1 MGIGIEIRKLRV
13 QNHYSQEYVAFYLG
27 ITRNAYIKWEK
38 DGVNLNLKQLSTL
51 AELYELEMIDFLIKV
66 LRITGMSKQTV

>member
-27 ITRNAYIKWEK
+27 ITRNAYMKWEK
-38 DGVNLNLKQLSTL
+38 DGVNLNIKQLGAL
-51 AELYELEMIDFLIKV
+51 AELYELEIIDFLIKV
-66 LRITGMSKQTV
+66 LKVSGIRKQAV

>member
-27 ITRNAYIKWEK
+27 ITRNAYMKWEK

-51 AELYELEMIDFLIKV
+51 AELYEIEMIDFLIKV

>member
-38 DGVNLNLKQLSTL
+38 DGVNLNLKQLSAL
-51 AELYELEMIDFLIKV
+51 AELYEIEMIDFLIKV
-66 LRITGMSKQTV
+66 LRITGMSKQTA